1 MSETIVPDQ
10 PGKEW
15 APHSMDPDHNEEPD
29 VHPAGV
35 RRNQQDTE
43 PVDGETVINMPEGE
57 KQAQRQPIQ
66 G

>member
-1 MSETIVPDQ
+1 MSETATQNQ

-15 APHSMDPDHNEEPD
+15 APHSMEPDHNQEPD

-43 PVDGETVINMPEGE
+43 PVDGETVIDMPEHE
-57 KQAQRQPIQ
+57 KQSDRQPIQ